1 MWSSRTRAKVTTS
14 YNIATPRTLIA
25 ILPSHLQALQ
35 YYYLNLRNRDKL
47 VSGGVAVALLQ
58 LLREVAAGVEKVD
71 RREGIGRGGGSIAT
85 PKQGVTIEAWWQ
97 RGSLKSP
104 TKINNPL
111 CGVKYGA
118 SSGGLPNDRL
128 IY

>member
-1 MWSSRTRAKVTTS
+1 M
-14 YNIATPRTLIA
+14 
-25 ILPSHLQALQ
+25 Q
-35 YYYLNLRNRDKL
+35 YYYLINLYNRDKL
-47 VSGGVAVALLQ
+47 VSGGIAGVAGVASVAVALLQ

-85 PKQGVTIEAWWQ
+85 LKQGVAIEAWWQ
-97 RGSLKSP
+97 RGSLKST

-128 IY
+128 IYRFN